1 MTITTDTAAGSA
13 RRAALAMVAATRLP
27 VLLLGAAAVLAVGTI
42 PPPNG
47 AATWRVSS
55 NELAN
60 LLARWDTFWYH
71 SIATG
76 GYRWDATVFR
86 HQNVVFFPLY
96 PFLMRWIGWLIGGHP
111 LVAGLAIS
119 IVSFA
124 GAIAI
129 LYRLAALDLG
139 ESGAW
144 TAVLLLATFP
154 FAFYYSTVYT
164 ESLFL
169 FLAAA
174 AFYACRRERFAW
186 AALAGLAAGLA
197 RPNGC
202 WLAVPLFILALTSSR
217 GAAAPALS
225 RRRLTACLVALAPLV
240 GMAMYSA
247 YLLFRFGDPLAWIHG
262 QAAWGLPLAH
272 LHHAI
277 EPGDFGNDLATRT
290 DVLTWTLNI
299 AVFMFA
305 LVAAMPIWRR
315 FGAAYASFILLTLV
329 PPVATHLFMSIGR
342 FAAPLFPL
350 FFWLAAV
357 IPSKRV
363 PYVIGAFAAGQA
375 LLAVLF
381 FLWRPVL

>member
-1 MTITTDTAAGSA
+1 MTTTTARSAG
-13 RRAALAMVAATRLP
+13 RAALALVVGTRLP
-27 VLLLGAAAVLAVGTI
+27 VLIAGAVAVLTIGTI
-42 PPPNG
+42 PPPNSS
-47 AATWRVSS
+47 ATWRVSS
-55 NELAN
+55 NEVVN

-76 GYRWDATVFR
+76 GYRWDPTIFR

-96 PFLMRWIGWLIGGHP
+96 PFLMRWVGFLIGGHP
-111 LVAGLAIS
+111 LAAGLVIS
-119 IVSFA
+119 FAAFA

-169 FLAAA
+169 FAAA
-174 AFYACRRERFAW
+174 GAFYAFRRGHLAW
-186 AALAGLAAGLA
+186 AALAGLAAGLT

-202 WLAVPLFILALTSSR
+202 WLGVSLFVLALAAER
-217 GAAAPALS
+217 GAAVRPS
-225 RRRLTACLVALAPLV
+225 WGRRAAVGFVVLAPLV
-240 GMAMYSA
+240 GTTLYSA
-247 YLLFRFGDPLAWIHG
+247 YLFFRFGDPLAWMHG
-262 QAAWGLPLAH
+262 QAAWGIPLAGQP
-272 LHHAI
+272 HAI
-277 EPGDFGNDLATRT
+277 EPGEFGNDATT
-290 DVLTWTLNI
+290 PAEVLTWTLNI
-299 AVFMFA
+299 AVFVFA
-305 LVAAMPIWRR
+305 LAAAAPIWRR
-315 FGAAYASFILLTLV
+315 FGAAYASFVLLTLV
-329 PPVATHLFMSIGR
+329 PPVATHLFLSSGR

-357 IPSKRV
+357 VPRDRV
-363 PYVIGAFAAGQA
+363 VRVAGAFAAAQVF
-375 LLAVLF
+375 LAALF